1 MIKWVVYIWEHHHE
15 LWETLQ
21 GIFFKFWHYKNQTTN
36 QLIERNFSRIS
47 LLSHM
52 NKKCILGSLRAH
64 FNINLTLISQKS
76 INLSAVPP
84 KNGNTQ
90 YGYQFKFSFFWQH
103 SLQHVVFSHDLWFK
117 LLPVRFWAHFKPE
130 DNGVQSWNVSPTLK
144 TWCPR
149 GTFVKFNTD
158 PLRREGWVCI
168 IQAACLSQCYREQ
181 THERVVNGVD
191 TL

>member
-1 MIKWVVYIWEHHHE
+1 MSFGKHCTV
-15 LWETLQ
+15 
-21 GIFFKFWHYKNQTTN
+21 FFQILTFWKSNNQSINWKNKQ
-36 QLIERNFSRIS
+36 QISIPKRNLRSIS

-52 NKKCILGSLRAH
+52 NKKFILGSLRAH
-64 FNINLTLISQKS
+64 FNINFTLISQKS
-76 INLSAVPP
+76 INFIEFPE
-84 KNGNTQ
+84 KNGTTQ
-90 YGYQFKFSFFWQH
+90 YGYQFKFSFVWQH
-103 SLQHVVFSHDLWFK
+103 SLQHVFYSHDLWFK
-117 LLPVRFWAHFKPE
+117 LLPVRFRAHFKPE
-130 DNGVQSWNVSPTLK
+130 DNVQSWNVSPTLK
-144 TWCPR
+144 TWCPH